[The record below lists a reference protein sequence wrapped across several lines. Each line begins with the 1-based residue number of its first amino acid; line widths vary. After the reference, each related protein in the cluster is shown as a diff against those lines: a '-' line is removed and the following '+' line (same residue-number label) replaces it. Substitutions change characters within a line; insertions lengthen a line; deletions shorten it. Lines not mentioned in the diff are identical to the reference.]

1 MAAPKS
7 LSSKSKPKRSAEPV
21 ETDRIPGFAHPR
33 ETTTLVGQDQ
43 ALTRAAR
50 VIRGATPPQGWLI
63 SGPPGIGKATLAYRI
78 ARYLLVHGA
87 TDSGAADLSAP
98 DTDPNAQ
105 QLAAGSHPGLLVLKR
120 GENPDTGKLMNVLSV
135 DEIRKLANFFGMTS
149 GAGGWR
155 VAIVDT
161 ADDMNDNAANALLKL
176 LEEPPRRA
184 MLLLLSNRPGRLLPT
199 IRSRC
204 QRLELRPLDSQLVV
218 RALENLLPDSNSEE
232 RAQLARLS
240 GGSIGA
246 ALVLAGGDGAALA
259 AEADKLIDS
268 ARAPD
273 LLALLALGEKIS
285 RMKDGVERFGGFL
298 LESMAARIRTRA
310 ATRDPHLDRWTAAL
324 TRLEDSFARAEGL
337 YLEPR
342 QILLSAARDMNQTAR
357 RAGTL

>member
-1 MAAPKS
+1 MAKSAP
-7 LSSKSKPKRSAEPV
+7 SKSRSKRSADPV
-21 ETDRIPGFAHPR
+21 ESDRVPGFSHPR
-33 ETTTLVGQDQ
+33 ETTALIGQD
-43 ALTRAAR
+43 AVLARAAR
-50 VIRGATPPQGWLI
+50 AIRGGRPPQGWLI

-78 ARYLLVHGA
+78 ARYLLAYGA
-87 TDSGAADLSAP
+87 MDTGTADLAVPP
-98 DTDPNAQ
+98 DDPNAQ

-204 QRLELRPLDSQLVV
+204 QRLALRPLDEPTLT
-218 RALENLLPDSNSEE
+218 RALENLLPDSDSDE

-259 AEADKLIDS
+259 TEADRLIDS

-273 LLALLALGEKIS
+273 LMALMALGEKIS

-298 LESMAARIRTRA
+298 LESMAARIRARA
-310 ATRDPHLDRWTAAL
+310 ATKDPHLDRWTAAL
-324 TRLEDSFARAEGL
+324 TRLEDSFSRAEGL

-342 QILLSAARDMNQTAR
+342 QTLLSAARELNQTAR